1 MVHREDRIA
10 AHTVIAAA
18 LLIGATLG
26 ACGRLDV
33 LEAEG
38 QLRGD
43 HHLPAVRTHLL
54 EVEGN
59 HEAAHD
65 AYEVA
70 ANLAT
75 NIRQQRYLR
84 ARAAGLI
91 TGHRG
96 SDNDGDRRS
105 GSSGKG
111 SPRDVTGDGK
121 S

>member
-96 SDNDGDRRS
+96 VTMTVIGVP
-105 GSSGKG
+105 GAQEKG
-111 SPRDVTGDGK
+111 VPET
-121 S
+121 